1 MRARS
6 RAPSSLTRARARGIS
21 HAHAAAGSNLAA
33 HTGSNLSLARDAN
46 DGGDDG
52 GGEGLNK
59 CTRHPARRARRAD
72 RGVTRAR
79 RTNARPMGTIDFTLV
94 ASHFGINRVRD
105 ATRDAIR
112 ARHGGAHESQRGE
125 CALASPRGV
134 SAASWRLGARTRAD
148 NARAREP
155 PQRPSFG

>member
-21 HAHAAAGSNLAA
+21 HTHAAAGSNLAA

-79 RTNARPMGTIDFTLV
+79 RTNARPVGTIDFTLV
-94 ASHFGINRVRD
+94 ASHLGINRVRD
-105 ATRDAIR
+105 AIRDAIR
-112 ARHGGAHESQRGE
+112 ARHGGAHES
-125 CALASPRGV
+125 LASPRGV
-134 SAASWRLGARTRAD
+134 GAASRRVGARTRAD

>member
-33 HTGSNLSLARDAN
+33 HTGSNLSRARDAN

-79 RTNARPMGTIDFTLV
+79 RTNARPVGTIEFTLV
-94 ASHFGINRVRD
+94 ASHLGINRVRD
-105 ATRDAIR
+105 AIRDAIR
-112 ARHGGAHESQRGE
+112 ARHGGAHESQRG
-125 CALASPRGV
+125 V
-134 SAASWRLGARTRAD
+134 SAASRRVGARTRAD